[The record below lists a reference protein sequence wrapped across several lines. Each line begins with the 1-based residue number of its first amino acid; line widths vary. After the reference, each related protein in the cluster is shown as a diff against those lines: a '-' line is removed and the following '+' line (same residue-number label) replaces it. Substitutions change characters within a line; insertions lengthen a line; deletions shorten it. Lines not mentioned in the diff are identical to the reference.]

1 MNQLLILY
9 QGQYPEC
16 FGRPMPEVNGLNQ
29 KKSSRIPGSIQLF
42 PLQVIQ
48 SSSLFLSAYSIMY
61 LFIALLNPKAVTAL
75 NPLKRCKI
83 ACPIIPHY
91 MGMMISQEKTK
102 KKMKCPKKKVKNLQK
117 RNQVLKIKQKHDVD
131 RNLVLQIVF

>member
-1 MNQLLILY
+1 MLTTITITFEMTRKLHELILILY

-75 NPLKRCKI
+75 NPLKRCWK
-83 ACPIIPHY
+83 
-91 MGMMISQEKTK
+91 
-102 KKMKCPKKKVKNLQK
+102 
-117 RNQVLKIKQKHDVD
+117 
-131 RNLVLQIVF
+131 